1 MHDTPFFS
9 IVIPTYNRAHLVRK
23 TIESVLAQEDQ
34 DFEIIVVDDGSE
46 DNTEEV
52 VRAVGDER
60 LHYYKKDNAERGA
73 ARNYGAIRAQG
84 RYVNFLD
91 SDDLLYSN
99 HLAAARRLIEKQ
111 DDPEILHLGF
121 EKRAIE
127 GKLLYRIDSLKG
139 DLNEQ
144 LLRGNLLSCNGVF
157 LRKDMA
163 LAFPFNEDRR
173 LSGSEDWELWL
184 RLASRCQIH
193 YSNEVTSVIVNHEAR
208 SVLRGN
214 ETALLNCMN
223 LTLKYLFE
231 DPIFVEKY
239 GRHRKL
245 VENEFLSY
253 TALHLAQGGQ
263 PLRACKYLKDSILV
277 QPLSIFRRRFLAVV
291 RFIMLSTLK
300 SKLS

>member
-9 IVIPTYNRAHLVRK
+9 IVTPTYNRAHLIGK

-34 DFEIIVVDDGSE
+34 DFEMIVVDDGSE

-52 VRAVGDER
+52 VRAVGDDR
-60 LHYYKKDNAERGA
+60 VRYYKKGNAERGA

-99 HLAAARRLIEKQ
+99 HLAAARRLIEGQ
-111 DDPEILHLGF
+111 GEPEILHLGF

-127 GKLLYRIDSLKG
+127 GKLLYCIDSLKG
-139 DLNEQ
+139 RLNEL

-157 LRKDMA
+157 LRKDVA

-184 RLASRCQIH
+184 RLASRYQIH

-208 SVLRGN
+208 SVLAGN
-214 ETALLNCMN
+214 EAALLNCMN

-231 DPIFVEKY
+231 DPVFVEKY
-239 GRHRKL
+239 GRYRKL
-245 VENEFLSY
+245 LENEFLSY
-253 TALHLAQGGQ
+253 TALHLAQGGK
-263 PLRACKYLKDSILV
+263 PRRACRYLKDSILI
-277 QPLSIFRRRFLAVV
+277 QPSSIFSRRFLAVV
-291 RFIMLSTLK
+291 RFIILSTLK
-300 SKLS
+300 SK

>member
-9 IVIPTYNRAHLVRK
+9 IVIPTYNRAHLIRK

-34 DFEIIVVDDGSE
+34 DFEVIVVDDGSE

-52 VRAVGDER
+52 VREGGDER
-60 LHYYKKDNAERGA
+60 VHYYKKDNAERGA

-91 SDDLLYSN
+91 SDDVLYSN
-99 HLAAARRLIEKQ
+99 HLAAARRLIKKLGE
-111 DDPEILHLGF
+111 PEMFHLGF

-157 LRKDMA
+157 LRKDTA
-163 LAFPFNEDRR
+163 VAFPFNDDRR

-184 RLASRCQIH
+184 RLASRFQIH

-208 SVLRGN
+208 SVLSGD
-214 ETALLNCMN
+214 ESVLLNCMN

-231 DPIFVEKY
+231 DPVFVEKY
-239 GRHRKL
+239 GRYRKL

-253 TALHLAQGGQ
+253 TALHLAQGGK
-263 PLRACKYLKDSILV
+263 PRRACKYLKDSIFV
-277 QPLSIFRRRFLAVV
+277 RPLSVFSRRFLAIV
-291 RFIMLSTLK
+291 RFIILNTLK
-300 SKLS
+300 SN

>member
-9 IVIPTYNRAHLVRK
+9 IVIPTYNRAHLIRK

-34 DFEIIVVDDGSE
+34 DFEVIVVDDGSE

-52 VRAVGDER
+52 VRGVGDER
-60 LHYYKKDNAERGA
+60 VHYFKKDNAERGA

-91 SDDLLYSN
+91 SDDVLYSF
-99 HLAAARRLIEKQ
+99 
-111 DDPEILHLGF
+111 HLGF

-127 GKLLYRIDSLKG
+127 GKLLYRIDSLRG

-157 LRKDMA
+157 LRKDTA
-163 LAFPFNEDRR
+163 VAFPFNDDRR

-184 RLASRCQIH
+184 RLASRYQIH

-208 SVLRGN
+208 SVLSGD
-214 ETALLNCMN
+214 ESALLNCMN

-231 DPIFVEKY
+231 DPVFVETY
-239 GRHRKL
+239 GRYRKL

-253 TALHLAQGGQ
+253 TALHLAQGGK
-263 PLRACKYLKDSILV
+263 PRRACKYLKDSILV
-277 QPLSIFRRRFLAVV
+277 RPLSVFSRRFLAIV
-291 RFIMLSTLK
+291 RFIILNTLK
-300 SKLS
+300 SN